1 MRLFSL
7 KGMLLHALAG
17 HSGFT
22 FGFTT
27 GLDMLQTIREN
38 SKGLIAKIIIGFII
52 AIMALFGVESIMSGF
67 ITNPTVG
74 EVNGEEIT
82 ELELTNSVQN
92 LLASVG
98 GNLGSLDEDLIR
110 QVALNQIIE
119 DRLLRQSSQDAALLI
134 SSDAIDLQIINDP
147 QFQVGG
153 VFNSD
158 LAVRTMATQGFTV
171 AGYRQALADQM
182 VVGQLANAFA
192 SSGFVTQSELER
204 VAALSSQSRDFRFL
218 SITLGNRTGGEPIPP
233 DQIETYYQNN
243 QAQFMIDEEVAIDY
257 VVLDKSAIFSEV
269 VVSEADVLARY
280 EEERANSSSASQ
292 RRVSHILLE
301 TGGSTEEAVVAEAA
315 ALKARIDQGEDFG
328 SLAVE
333 ASSDTA
339 SAEQGGDIGYSDGTA
354 FPAGIEAA
362 LLDMEVGQVS
372 DPVVTEFGVHLVK
385 LTEYDVNEYPAIE
398 EVSERI
404 RRDLSS
410 AEVDEIYFSRLET
423 LANLAFETTDLAEIS
438 AELGLPVQQSE
449 MFSRSGGFTEITTN
463 ANVIAAT
470 FADEVLVEGNNSDV
484 VEIGND
490 RALVLNINTRN
501 EESLRPFEEVR
512 GEIAAILRTE
522 LERERAAALG
532 DQMLSSLRNG
542 ESIDDMLLANEL
554 QWIVQ
559 TNASRDQSGLN
570 TEVLRNVFA
579 LSVPAEGES
588 EFSGFALSNG
598 TYIVAE
604 LQGVNRGSLAQ
615 MDSTERDAMVSSL
628 VERDGR
634 AAFDAFLANT
644 RNNADI
650 SENLTPVD
658 TF

>member
-1 MRLFSL
+1 
-7 KGMLLHALAG
+7 
-17 HSGFT
+17 
-22 FGFTT
+22 
-27 GLDMLQTIREN
+27 MLQTIREN
-38 SKGLIAKIIIGFII
+38 SQGLVAKVIIGFII
-52 AIMALFGVESIMSGF
+52 GIMALFGVESIMSGF
-67 ITNPTVG
+67 ITNPTVA

-82 ELELTNSVQN
+82 EPELATSVQN

-98 GNLGSLDEDLIR
+98 GNLESLDEDLIR

-119 DRLLRQSSQDAALLI
+119 DRLLRQSAQDAALQI
-134 SSDAIDLQIINDP
+134 SSDAIDLQIINNP

-171 AGYRQALADQM
+171 AAYRQALADQM

-204 VAALSSQSRDFRFL
+204 IAALSSQTRDFRFV
-218 SITLGNRTGGEPIPP
+218 SVTLGNRTGGEPIPA
-233 DQIETYYQNN
+233 DQIDTYYQNN
-243 QAQFMIDEEVAIDY
+243 QAQFTIDEEIAIDY
-257 VVLDKSAIFSEV
+257 VVLDKAAIFTEV
-269 VVSEADVLARY
+269 EVSDADVQARY
-280 EEERANSSSASQ
+280 DEERATSSSSSQ
-292 RRVSHILLE
+292 RRAAHILLE
-301 TGGSTEEAVVAEAA
+301 IAAGSTEEAVVAEAA
-315 ALKARIDQGEDFG
+315 ALKSRIDQGEDFG
-328 SLAVE
+328 AIALE
-333 ASSDTA
+333 ASSDTV

-354 FPAGIEAA
+354 FPAGIEQA
-362 LLDMEVGQVS
+362 LLDMEVGEVS
-372 DPVVTEFGVHLVK
+372 EPVVTEFGVHLVK
-385 LTEYDVNEYPAIE
+385 LTEYDVNEYPALE
-398 EVSERI
+398 EVADRI

-423 LANLAFETTDLAEIS
+423 LANLAFETTDLTEIS
-438 AELGLPVQQSE
+438 QELALPIQQSE
-449 MFSRSGGFTEITTN
+449 MFSRGGGFTEITTN
-463 ANVIAAT
+463 ANVIAAA

-484 VEIGND
+484 VELGND
-490 RALVLNINTRN
+490 RALVLNINTHN
-501 EESLRPFEEVR
+501 EASLRPLEEVR

-522 LERERAAALG
+522 LEKERAAALG
-532 DQMLSSLRNG
+532 EQLLSALRSG
-542 ESIDDMLLANEL
+542 QSIDEELLANEL
-554 QWIVQ
+554 QWIEQ

-570 TEVLRNVFA
+570 SEVMQNVFA
-579 LSVPAEGES
+579 LSAPAEGES

-598 TYIVAE
+598 TFIVVE

-615 MDSTERDAMVSSL
+615 MDTAEREALVSSF

-650 SENLTPVD
+650 TESLTTAE